1 MTVDRIFRTSHDGG
15 EEHWISVSD
24 LMAGLM
30 IIFLFIA
37 ITYIRPILNERDAIK
52 EIAVTWQESEVALYD
67 RLNEEFKDD
76 LPRWNAELERETLT
90 VRFKEPDILFDSGR
104 ATLKPEFEHIL
115 SDFFPRYLNVLSDFR
130 DDIAEV
136 RIEGHTSSEWMVA
149 TSGDEAYFHNMEL
162 SQDRTRAVL
171 EYALLLPGSSA
182 QKSWAKK
189 YITANGLSSSRLI
202 FTNDKEDKERS
213 RRVEFRVRTKAKREI
228 VRILEQ
234 AE

>member
-1 MTVDRIFRTSHDGG
+1 MSADRIFRTSHDDG

-67 RLNEEFKDD
+67 RLNEEFKED

-90 VRFKEPDILFDSGR
+90 VRFTEPEILFDSGR
-104 ATLKPEFEHIL
+104 ATLKPEFEFIL

-171 EYALLLPGSSA
+171 EYALLLPESSA

-202 FTNDKEDKERS
+202 FTNGEEDKERS
-213 RRVEFRVRTKAKREI
+213 RRVEFRVRTNAKREI

-234 AE
+234 AG